1 VYLIDSPDQ
10 IGTDALLVALPSLT
24 RIEPAETA
32 RVASNA
38 MVVADVELYL
48 THRWPNPTIVLGRRD
63 QGDRLT
69 RAWQIGAQAG
79 WIRDALPNQPAE
91 LIRQLDLQ
99 YQRHQDCRDLPAAA
113 RLQQQL
119 LPQPLK
125 LSGYQLERFFQ
136 PSAFL
141 SGDWIDYWMVDNDHL
156 LFYLADVSGHGVT
169 SSLLS
174 TWMAAF
180 HGRAKTPQDLLSD
193 MNHLLVQQNSGKH
206 ITLICGLLNHTTQQ
220 VHWCSAGHYPP
231 AILIHPHQP
240 PEILS
245 TSSFPLG
252 LTPTLNI
259 RMQTL
264 QLQAGSRLIFCSD
277 GALEGF
283 SGGLTQ
289 QLDQLVEQLV
299 ERRYAPPDNL
309 PDDLALLCLTCEH
322 TSALTPP
329 DASH

>member
-1 VYLIDSPDQ
+1 VYLIDLPHQASS
-10 IGTDALLVALPSLT
+10 DALLLALPDLT
-24 RIEPAETA
+24 RIEPIDTTRIATHA
-32 RVASNA
+32 I
-38 MVVADVELYL
+38 VVADVDLYL
-48 THRWPNPTIVLGRRD
+48 THRWPNPTIVLAWRD
-63 QGDRLT
+63 QGDRIA
-69 RAWQIGAQAG
+69 RAWQIGALAG
-79 WIRDALPNQPAE
+79 WMRDALPHQPDE
-91 LIRQLDLQ
+91 LIRQLNVQ

-113 RLQQQL
+113 RLQQEL
-119 LPQPLK
+119 LPPPLK
-125 LSGYQLERFFQ
+125 LAGYQLERFFQ

-141 SGDWIDYWMVDNDHL
+141 SGDWIDYWMVDDDHL

-180 HGRAKTPQDLLSD
+180 HGRANTPQTLLSD
-193 MNHLLVQQNSGKH
+193 MNQLLVEQNSGKH
-206 ITLICGLLNHTTQQ
+206 ITLICGRLNCNTHQ
-220 VHWCSAGHYPP
+220 VDWCSAGHYPP
-231 AILIHPHQP
+231 AILIHPQQP

-264 QLQAGSRLIFCSD
+264 QLHEGSRLIFCSD

-283 SGGLTQ
+283 SGGLSQ

-299 ERRYAPPDNL
+299 EQRYAPPDNL
-309 PDDLALLCLTCEH
+309 PDDLALLCLTYTAH
-322 TSALTPP
+322 
-329 DASH
+329 

>member
-1 VYLIDSPDQ
+1 MYLIDLPDQ
-10 IGTDALLVALPSLT
+10 ISTEVLLNALPQLT
-24 RIEPAETA
+24 CIDPADTT
-32 RVASNA
+32 RVATHA
-38 MVVADVELYL
+38 MVIADVELYL
-48 THRWPNPTIVLGRRD
+48 SHRWPNPTIVLARRE
-63 QGDRLT
+63 QGDRIA
-69 RAWQIGAQAG
+69 RAWQIGAQAA

-91 LIRQLDLQ
+91 LIRQLDVQ

-119 LPQPLK
+119 LPPPLH
-125 LSGYQLERFFQ
+125 LTGYQLERFFQ

-141 SGDWIDYWMVDNDHL
+141 SGDWIDYWMVDDQHL

-174 TWMAAF
+174 AWMAAF
-180 HGRAKTPQDLLSD
+180 HGRAQTPQQLLSD
-193 MNHLLVQQNSGKH
+193 MNQLLVQQNSGKH
-206 ITLICGLLNHTTQQ
+206 ITLICGLLDVSSQQ
-220 VHWCSAGHYPP
+220 VDWCSAGHYPP
-231 AILIHPHQP
+231 AILIHPQQA

-252 LTPTLNI
+252 LTPSLNI
-259 RMQTL
+259 RMQSL

-283 SGGLTQ
+283 SGGLSQ

-299 ERRYAPPDNL
+299 ERRYSPPDNL
-309 PDDLALLCLTCEH
+309 PDDLALLCLSC
-322 TSALTPP
+322 
-329 DASH
+329 DAPQ

>member
-1 VYLIDSPDQ
+1 MYLIDLPDQ
-10 IGTDALLVALPSLT
+10 ISTEVLLNALPQLT
-24 RIEPAETA
+24 CIDPADTT
-32 RVASNA
+32 RVATHA
-38 MVVADVELYL
+38 MVIADVELYL
-48 THRWPNPTIVLGRRD
+48 SHRWPNPTIVLARRE
-63 QGDRLT
+63 QGDRIA
-69 RAWQIGAQAG
+69 RAWQIGAQAA

-91 LIRQLDLQ
+91 LIRQLDVQ

-119 LPQPLK
+119 LPPPLQ
-125 LSGYQLERFFQ
+125 LTGYQLERFFQ

-141 SGDWIDYWMVDNDHL
+141 SGDWIDYWMVDDQHL

-174 TWMAAF
+174 AWMAAF
-180 HGRAKTPQDLLSD
+180 HGRAQTPQQLLSD
-193 MNHLLVQQNSGKH
+193 MNQLLVQQNSGKH
-206 ITLICGLLNHTTQQ
+206 ITLICGLLDVSSQQ
-220 VHWCSAGHYPP
+220 VDWCSAGHYPP
-231 AILIHPHQP
+231 AILIHPQQA

-252 LTPTLNI
+252 LTPSLNI
-259 RMQTL
+259 RMQSL

-283 SGGLTQ
+283 SGGLSQ

-299 ERRYAPPDNL
+299 ERRYSPPDNL
-309 PDDLALLCLTCEH
+309 PDDLALLCLSC
-322 TSALTPP
+322 
-329 DASH
+329 DAPQ